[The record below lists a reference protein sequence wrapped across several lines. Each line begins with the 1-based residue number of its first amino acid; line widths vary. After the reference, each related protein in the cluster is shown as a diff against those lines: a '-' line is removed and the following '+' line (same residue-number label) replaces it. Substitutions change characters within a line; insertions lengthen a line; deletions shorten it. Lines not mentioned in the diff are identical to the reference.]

1 MVSTGS
7 TNEGRGSTD
16 ESRGSTDEGRGSTD
30 GWVRGAD
37 EVLLGFARALRAAGV
52 AVTQDRAQGFLAAV
66 ALLGLDDQRATYAAG
81 RATLCAGPDDL
92 ERYDQV
98 FEAYFNARDG
108 LPRSRPAP
116 PPVQAFSELPATDAT
131 GEGEDSADEVVR
143 AMASDTEVLRHR
155 DVASMSA
162 NERQRL
168 AAMFAT
174 LRPRPPMRR
183 TARHQAWHRGDV
195 DASRTL
201 RASLRRLGEPADIAW
216 RRRGVRPRRVVL
228 LVDVSG
234 SMRGYADPLLR
245 LAHRFTQ
252 AGRERRGVVETFT
265 VGTRLTHLTR
275 AMRLRDTER
284 ALVAAGETVPDWS
297 GGTRLGETLRFF
309 LDRWGQRGM
318 ARGAVVVVFS
328 DGWER
333 GDPSLLAEQMA
344 RLHRVAHRVVWVNP
358 HRGKAGY
365 EPVQQGVL
373 AALPYIDD
381 FVAGHSLATYAD
393 LVEVVSRA

>member
-1 MVSTGS
+1 MRVSTS
-7 TNEGRGSTD
+7 SSS
-16 ESRGSTDEGRGSTD
+16 ESSESS
-30 GWVRGAD
+30 RGAD
-37 EVLLGFARALRAAGV
+37 EILLGFTLALRAAGV
-52 AVTQDRAQGFLAAV
+52 PVTQDRSQGFLAAV
-66 ALLGLDDQRATYAAG
+66 ALLGLGDQRATYGAG

-92 ERYDQV
+92 ARYDQV

-108 LPRSRPAP
+108 LPRSRPSAP
-116 PPVQAFSELPATDAT
+116 MPVRSELPATDESQ
-131 GEGEDSADEVVR
+131 GDGVDDDDEVVR
-143 AMASDTEVLRHR
+143 AMASATEVLRHR

-162 NERQRL
+162 GEKQRL
-168 AAMFAT
+168 NAMFAT
-174 LRPRPPMRR
+174 LRPRPPTRR
-183 TARHQAWHRGDV
+183 TARHQPWHRGGV

-201 RASLRRLGEPADIAW
+201 RASLRRMGEPAEIAW

-228 LVDVSG
+228 LIDVSG
-234 SMRGYADPLLR
+234 SMSGYADPLLR

-252 AGRERRGVVETFT
+252 VGRERGGVVESFT

-275 AMRLRDTER
+275 ALRLRDPER

-333 GDPSLLAEQMA
+333 GDPALLAEQMA

-358 HRGKAGY
+358 HRGKDGY
-365 EPVQQGVL
+365 EPIQQGVL
-373 AALPYIDD
+373 AALPHIDD

-393 LVEVVSRA
+393 LVEVVARA

>member
-1 MVSTGS
+1 MSPTG
-7 TNEGRGSTD
+7 TT
-16 ESRGSTDEGRGSTD
+16 
-30 GWVRGAD
+30 VRDAD
-37 EVLLGFARALRAAGV
+37 EILLGFARALRSAGV
-52 AVTQDRAQGFLAAV
+52 PVTQDRAHGFLAAV
-66 ALLGLDDQRATYAAG
+66 ALLGLDDQRATYVAG

-108 LPRSRPAP
+108 LPRSRPAQP
-116 PPVQAFSELPATDAT
+116 SAPAFSDLPATDKT
-131 GEGEDSADEVVR
+131 GEADTADEVVR
-143 AMASDTEVLRHR
+143 AMASATEVLRHR
-155 DVASMSA
+155 DVATMSA
-162 NERQRL
+162 AEKQRL

-174 LRPRPPMRR
+174 LRPRPPLRR
-183 TARHQAWHRGDV
+183 TARHRPWHRGDV

-201 RASLRRLGEPADIAW
+201 RASLRRMGEPAEISW

-228 LVDVSG
+228 LIDVSG
-234 SMRGYADPLLR
+234 SMSGYADPLLR

-252 AGRERRGVVETFT
+252 VGRERRGVVETFT

-275 AMRLRDTER
+275 AMRLRDAER

-333 GDPSLLAEQMA
+333 GDPALLADQMA

-365 EPVQQGVL
+365 EAVQQGVL
-373 AALPYIDD
+373 AALPHIDD

-393 LVEVVSRA
+393 LVEVVARA

>member
-1 MVSTGS
+1 MVH
-7 TNEGRGSTD
+7 
-16 ESRGSTDEGRGSTD
+16 
-30 GWVRGAD
+30 GAD
-37 EVLLGFARALRAAGV
+37 EICLGFTRALRAAGV
-52 AVTQDRAQGFLAAV
+52 PVTQDRAHGFLEATS
-66 ALLGLDDQRATYAAG
+66 LLGLEDQRSTYLAG

-98 FEAYFNARDG
+98 FDAWFNARDG
-108 LPRSRPAP
+108 LPRSRPS
-116 PPVQAFSELPATDAT
+116 QASTPTFSELPATDADEGA
-131 GEGEDSADEVVR
+131 GEAEDEEVVR
-143 AMASDTEVLRHR
+143 AMASATEVLRHR
-155 DVASMSA
+155 DVASLSA
-162 NERQRL
+162 AERARL
-168 AAMFAT
+168 AGMFAT
-174 LRPRPPMRR
+174 IRLRPPTRR
-183 TARHQAWHRGDV
+183 TARHQPWHRGDV

-216 RRRGVRPRRVVL
+216 RRRGLRPRRVVL

-234 SMRGYADPLLR
+234 SMSGYADPLLR

-252 AGRERRGVVETFT
+252 VAREQGGVVETFT

-275 AMRLRDTER
+275 ALRLRDAER

-333 GDPSLLAEQMA
+333 GDPALLAEQMR
-344 RLHRVAHRVVWVNP
+344 RLRRIAHRVVWVNP

-373 AALPYIDD
+373 AALPHCHD
-381 FVAGHSLATYAD
+381 FIAGHSLATYAE
-393 LVEVVSRA
+393 LAEVISRA